1 MKNIKLTLSYD
12 GTNYYGWQRQN
23 GFISIQEVLEDACKE
38 FFKQSITI
46 RGAGRTDAGVHAQG
60 QCATFLVETLIPEK
74 RISLALNRILPE
86 DIVVTHAE
94 EVPLDFH
101 PQYLAKKKTYRYQIL
116 NTEFPIPQ
124 LRNYS
129 YFVYTPL
136 DVEAMNQAAQNYL
149 GTHDFRGFCT
159 SKNTKTNTNRKIYYA
174 KVIKEGQLIT
184 FEVCGDGFLYNMV
197 RIMVGT
203 LIEVGVGNIEP
214 AAIRDIILS
223 KDRQKAGIT
232 VPACG
237 LTMCHIEY

>member
-12 GTNYYGWQRQN
+12 GTNYYGWQKQN
-23 GFISIQEVLEDACKE
+23 KYISIQEVLEDACKE
-38 FFKQSITI
+38 FFKQEITI
-46 RGAGRTDAGVHAQG
+46 KGAGRTDAGVHALG
-60 QCATFLVETLIPEK
+60 QCATFLADTVIPAK
-74 RISLALNRILPE
+74 RIALALNRILPE
-86 DIVVTHAE
+86 DIVVTHAQ

-116 NTEFPIPQ
+116 NAEFPIPQ

-129 YFVYTPL
+129 YFVYIPL
-136 DVEAMNQAAQNYL
+136 DVEAMNQAAQDYV
-149 GTHDFRGFCT
+149 GRHDFVGFTT
-159 SKNTKTNTNRKIYYA
+159 SRNTKTNTERTIYYA
-174 KVIKEGQLIT
+174 KVIKEEQLIT

-203 LIEVGVGNIEP
+203 LIEIGIGNLDPTSIS
-214 AAIRDIILS
+214 RIILS
-223 KDRQKAGIT
+223 KERRNAGIT